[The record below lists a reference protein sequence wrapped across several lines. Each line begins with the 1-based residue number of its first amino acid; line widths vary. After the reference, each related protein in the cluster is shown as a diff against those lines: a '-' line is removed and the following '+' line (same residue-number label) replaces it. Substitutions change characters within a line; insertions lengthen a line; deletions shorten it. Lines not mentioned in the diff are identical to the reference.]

1 MPQNKHFDLNLL
13 RVFVAVCR
21 TGSFTKAAE
30 ELDLTQSSVSNAINR
45 LKASIDTNLFIR
57 SGRGVQP
64 TAIGKSLF
72 EQMEEPLRLLDQSI
86 KGIDSFDEVND
97 HRSFNI
103 YAFDAFIQ
111 LLAPHLEKRTSDTSI
126 DVIMREM
133 PGEEEFLIN
142 ALHND
147 TADIIVDVKRPESAS
162 LDFMKIATDDLVCLA
177 SSCHPRVSKSLSREQ
192 FFEEKHV
199 IFNLKR
205 LNLTAFDLFTEEV
218 LPKRRVLTEQSSMMS
233 MLATISN
240 TESLGVTLESYA
252 KQFSPLFSL
261 QTFEVPLDTKP
272 IDIYLVW
279 NRKFTHN
286 AAHKWLR
293 DLLKDIFDKDLKHLQ
308 HK

>member
-45 LKASIDTNLFIR
+45 LKTSIDANLFIR

-86 KGIDSFDEVND
+86 EGIDSFDEVND

-103 YAFDAFIQ
+103 YAFDALIQ
-111 LLAPHLEKRTSDTSI
+111 LLVPHLEKRTAGTSI

-133 PGEEEFLIN
+133 PGEEEFIIN

-147 TADIIVDVKRPESAS
+147 TADIIVDVKLPESAS

-177 SSCHPRVSKSLSREQ
+177 KSNHPRIIGSLSREQ

-199 IFNLKR
+199 LFNLKR
-205 LNLTAFDLFTEEV
+205 LNLTAFDLFTDEV

-240 TESLGVTLESYA
+240 TESLGVTLKTYA
-252 KQFSPLFSL
+252 KQFSPLFNL
-261 QTFEVPLDTKP
+261 QTFEVPIDTKD